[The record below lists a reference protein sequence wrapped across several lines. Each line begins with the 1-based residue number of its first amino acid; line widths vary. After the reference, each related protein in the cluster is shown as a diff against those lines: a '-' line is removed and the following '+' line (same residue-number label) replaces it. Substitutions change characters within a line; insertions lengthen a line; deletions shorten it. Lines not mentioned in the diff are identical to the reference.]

1 VEGNRVA
8 RERPDVSRTQ
18 KPPMVGRLLL
28 RLAPLGDRRS
38 EIEDDLIEL
47 FARRAREHGTMYARS
62 RYLRDVASL
71 VRPPTAASHTPQIRP
86 GDATMIE
93 SLLHDVRYSLR
104 ALRRQPAFLAIA
116 AFTLAVGFAANSTVF
131 AVVDRLL
138 LSTPPH
144 IHEADRIARVHIEI
158 ADVRGG
164 RFLWYQMP
172 YAAFRG
178 LEANVQGFESLG
190 AYRRTT
196 GSVGTGEDARPV
208 AAIFA
213 EPDYFTTLGVQPQRG
228 RFFRSDEDRP
238 PAGDSVMVLS
248 DAFWQAAFGRDE
260 AIVGRE
266 LRLGARTY
274 TVVGITPPGFTG
286 DSFEPVDLW
295 VPLHAVSA
303 EMPDVW
309 TSNRIFRTLSV
320 VGRIRSGHTRQSV
333 AAETTRVYRRISEN
347 TPAADPTAVALL
359 GPISPGRQINGALT
373 SEGRLALWLQGV
385 SVLVLVVAVANVI
398 TLQISRAAQR
408 GRDTAVRVALGI
420 GRGRL
425 VRQLIVEMLLLGALA
440 GTVALLVT
448 ISTSAMLQQLLTP
461 AAGTIAIGMRSILM
475 TAISTVLA
483 AVACGAVAAVYAL
496 KSHAPDHLRSGRG
509 GDTGMR
515 SRLRP
520 ALLAVQVAVS
530 LALLVGAGL
539 FIRSTARLDNLRFG
553 MEPDRVLVVTAPLR
567 HAGYSV
573 PAVEAFYERALVE
586 LAATPG
592 IAGVAAGQSMPF
604 NPSLSAPLF
613 IPGFEQSPFDS
624 RTFPTYYSVTPG
636 HFDTVGMRILR
647 GRGFTTADATGAP
660 PVMIL
665 EQALAEH
672 IWPGQEALGRCIRVG
687 VATNPCREIVGI
699 ASNTRRF
706 VASPMGA
713 MRFYLPLAQRYA
725 TATPQA
731 ILIRPQGDP
740 TAAIPAVRAALQRVD
755 PNLPFTQIR
764 VLAELAEPEGRPWR
778 LGSALLTVFGAIAL
792 VVASFG
798 VYGLLSSFVAHRT
811 REMGVRL
818 ALGASP
824 SNVVRLVVRQSML
837 WIAAG
842 LAIGLAGAGVGARYV
857 EPLLFETRA
866 YDPVVFAAAPLLLLA
881 VALIASAVPAWRAAR
896 VDPNL
901 TLRAE

>member
-1 VEGNRVA
+1 
-8 RERPDVSRTQ
+8 
-18 KPPMVGRLLL
+18 ML
-28 RLAPLGDRRS
+28 
-38 EIEDDLIEL
+38 
-47 FARRAREHGTMYARS
+47 
-62 RYLRDVASL
+62 
-71 VRPPTAASHTPQIRP
+71 
-86 GDATMIE
+86 E
-93 SLLHDVRYSLR
+93 SLWHDLRYSLR

-116 AFTLAVGFAANSTVF
+116 AFTLAIGFAANSTVF

-144 IHEADRIARVHIEI
+144 LRDADRIARVHIEI
-158 ADVRGG
+158 ADVRDGG

-172 YAAFRG
+172 YAAFRD
-178 LEANVQGFESLG
+178 LKANVQGFEALS

-208 AAIFA
+208 TAVFA

-228 RFFRSDEDRP
+228 RFFRQDEDRP
-238 PAGDSVMVLS
+238 PAGEAVMVIS
-248 DAFWQAAFGRDE
+248 DAFWQSAYGRDE
-260 AIVGRE
+260 SIVGRQ

-274 TVVGITPPGFTG
+274 TVVGITPRGFTG
-286 DSFEPVDLW
+286 DSFELVDLW
-295 VPLHAVSA
+295 VPLHVVSA
-303 EMPDVW
+303 EMPNVW
-309 TSNRIFRTLSV
+309 TSNRLYRSLSV
-320 VGRIRSGHTRQSV
+320 VGRVRSDQTHETV

-347 TPAADPTAVALL
+347 TPAADPTAVAML

-385 SVLVLVVAVANVI
+385 SLLVLVVAVANVI
-398 TLQISRAAQR
+398 TLQISRAAR
-408 GRDTAVRVALGI
+408 HSRDTAVRVALGI
-420 GRGRL
+420 GRTRL
-425 VRQLIVEMLLLGALA
+425 IRQLIVEMFLLGALA
-440 GTVALLVT
+440 GAIALLVT
-448 ISTSAMLQQLLTP
+448 ASTSAVLQRLLTP
-461 AAGTIAIGMRSILM
+461 AAGAIALSTRAIVM
-475 TAISTVLA
+475 TAVSTVLA
-483 AVACGAVAAVYAL
+483 AVVCGAVAAVCAL
-496 KSHAPDHLRSGRG
+496 KSHAPDQLRSGRG
-509 GDTGMR
+509 GESGMR

-539 FIRSTARLDNLRFG
+539 FLRSTANLDALRFG
-553 MEPDRVLVVTAPLR
+553 IDPDRVLVLTAPLR

-573 PAVEAFYERALVE
+573 PAIEAFYERALTE

-592 IAGVAAGQSMPF
+592 VASVAAGQSMPF
-604 NPSLSAPLF
+604 NPSLSALLF
-613 IPGFEQSPFDS
+613 IPGFEQPPFDS

-636 HFDTVGMRILR
+636 HFDTLGMRILR
-647 GRGFTTADATGAP
+647 GRGFTSADTAGAP

-672 IWPGQEALGRCIRVG
+672 IWPGQDALGRCIRVG
-687 VATNPCREIVGI
+687 VATGPCREIVGI

-706 VASPMGA
+706 VASPHGA

-731 ILIRPQGDP
+731 ILIRPHGDP
-740 TAAIPAVRAALQRVD
+740 VAAIPAVRAALHRVD
-755 PNLPFTQIR
+755 PNLPFVQIR
-764 VLAELAEPEGRPWR
+764 LLQELAEPEGRPWR
-778 LGSALLTVFGAIAL
+778 LGSTLLTAFGAIAL
-792 VVASFG
+792 AVASFG

-824 SNVVRLVVRQSML
+824 ANVVRLVVRQSL
-837 WIAAG
+837 TWIAAG
-842 LAIGLAGAGVGARYV
+842 LAIGFAAAGVGARYV

-866 YDPVVFAAAPLLLLA
+866 YDAFVFATAPLVLLA
-881 VALIASAVPAWRAAR
+881 VALMATAIPAWRASK

>member
-1 VEGNRVA
+1 
-8 RERPDVSRTQ
+8 
-18 KPPMVGRLLL
+18 M
-28 RLAPLGDRRS
+28 
-38 EIEDDLIEL
+38 
-47 FARRAREHGTMYARS
+47 F
-62 RYLRDVASL
+62 
-71 VRPPTAASHTPQIRP
+71 
-86 GDATMIE
+86 E

-104 ALRRQPAFLAIA
+104 SLRRQPAFLAIA
-116 AFTLAVGFAANSTVF
+116 ALTLAVGFAANSTAF

-138 LSTPPH
+138 LSAPAHLREP
-144 IHEADRIARVHIEI
+144 DRLTRLHIEI

-164 RFLWYQMP
+164 RFLWFQTP
-172 YAAFRG
+172 YAAFRD
-178 LEANVQGFESLG
+178 LKEKVQGFESLS

-196 GSVGTGEDARPV
+196 GSVGSGEDARQV

-228 RFFRSDEDRP
+228 RFFRPEEDRP
-238 PAGDSVMVLS
+238 PAGESVMVLS
-248 DAFWQAAFGRDE
+248 DTFWQSAFGGDE
-260 AIVGRE
+260 SIVGRE

-274 TVVGITPPGFTG
+274 TIIGIAPRGFTG

-303 EMPDVW
+303 EMPTVW
-309 TSNRIFRTLSV
+309 TSNRLYRAVSV
-320 VGRIRSGHTRQSV
+320 VGRMRPDQTRETV
-333 AAETTRVYRRISEN
+333 AAETTRVYRQISEG
-347 TPAADPTAVALL
+347 TPAADQTALAML
-359 GPISPGRQINGALT
+359 GPISPGRQVSGALT
-373 SEGRLALWLQGV
+373 SQGTIALWLQGV
-385 SVLVLVVAVANVI
+385 SILVLIVAVANVI

-420 GRGRL
+420 GRLRL
-425 VRQLIVEMLLLGALA
+425 VRQLMTEMLLLGTLA
-440 GTVALLVT
+440 GALALLVT
-448 ISTSAMLQQLLTP
+448 ASTAAMLQQLLTP
-461 AAGTIAIGMRSILM
+461 AAGVIDLGWRPILV
-475 TAISTVLA
+475 TAVSTVVA
-483 AVACGAVAAVYAL
+483 ALACGGVAAVYAL
-496 KSHAPDHLRSGRG
+496 KSHAPDQLRSGRG
-509 GDTGMR
+509 GDGGMR

-539 FIRSTARLDNLRFG
+539 FLRSTARLDALRYG
-553 MEPDRVLVVTAPLR
+553 MDPDRVLVVTTPLR

-573 PAVEAFYERALVE
+573 PAIEAFYERVLTE

-592 IAGVAAGQSMPF
+592 IAHAAAGQSMPF
-604 NPSLSAPLF
+604 NPSMSAPVF
-613 IPGFEQSPFDS
+613 VPGFERPPFDGL
-624 RTFPTYYSVTPG
+624 TYPTYYAVTPG

-647 GRGFTTADATGAP
+647 GRGFTSGDVAGAP

-665 EQALAEH
+665 EQALAEL
-672 IWPGQEALGRCIRVG
+672 IWPGQDALGRCIRIG
-687 VATNPCREIVGI
+687 VDTGPCREIVGI

-706 VASPMGA
+706 VESPNGS

-740 TAAIPAVRAALQRVD
+740 VAAIPVVRAALHRVD
-755 PNLPFTQIR
+755 PNLPFAQIR
-764 VLAELAEPEGRPWR
+764 VLAELAEPGGRPWR
-778 LGSALLTVFGAIAL
+778 LGSALLSVFGAIAL
-792 VVASFG
+792 LVASFG
-798 VYGLLSSFVAHRT
+798 VYGLLSSFVTHRT

-824 SNVVRLVVRQSML
+824 ANVVRLVVRQSML
-837 WIAAG
+837 WIGAG
-842 LAIGLAGAGVGARYV
+842 LAIGLAGAGIGARYV

-866 YDPVVFAAAPLLLLA
+866 YDPIVFATAPLVLLA
-881 VALIASAVPAWRAAR
+881 VALLASAVPAWRAAS